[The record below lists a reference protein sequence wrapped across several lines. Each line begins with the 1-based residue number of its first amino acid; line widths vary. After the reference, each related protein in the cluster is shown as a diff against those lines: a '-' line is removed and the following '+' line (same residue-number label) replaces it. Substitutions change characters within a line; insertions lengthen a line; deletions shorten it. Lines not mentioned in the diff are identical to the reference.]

1 MTASTEPQLGGAG
14 TSWRGAMAAV
24 HWFRK
29 GLRLHDNPALLA
41 AAAGSK
47 QLLPVFVLDP
57 HFLKPERCG
66 ANRVKFLL
74 ECLADLDGSL
84 RRLGSRLLVL
94 RGSPEEVLLEF
105 MAERGAALLTFETHE
120 EPHAR
125 ARDAAVRG
133 AAEKRRIRVEQHCS
147 DTLWEPA
154 QLLAKNGG
162 QPPKT
167 YTTMLKMAAA
177 AGPPP
182 APLAP
187 PASLPSVG
195 AALLA
200 DSRFDVPTLA
210 QLGYDP
216 AEAQAVIAGGET
228 EGLRRLD
235 AFLADAKRAATFEKP
250 KTNPTHLQP
259 STTALSPHLTAGA
272 VSARTFY
279 HRVAAVVRQYKGSKS
294 SPPVSLEGQILWRE
308 HWLLIASNTPGKTQN
323 TPFLEKDSISI
334 GK

>member
-1 MTASTEPQLGGAG
+1 
-14 TSWRGAMAAV
+14 MAAV

-41 AAAGSK
+41 AAAAAGSK

-57 HFLKPERCG
+57 HFLRPERCG

-105 MAERGAALLTFETHE
+105 MAEKGAALLTFETHE

-187 PASLPSVG
+187 PASLPPVG

-200 DSRFDVPTLA
+200 DSRFDIPTLA

-235 AFLADAKRAATFEKP
+235 AYLADAKRTATFEKP

-308 HWLLIASNTPGKTQN
+308 HWLLIASNTPGKKPSPQHS
-323 TPFLEKDSISI
+323 FSVAKSHFDREASS
-334 GK
+334 

>member
-1 MTASTEPQLGGAG
+1 
-14 TSWRGAMAAV
+14 MAAV

-41 AAAGSK
+41 AAAAAGSK

-57 HFLKPERCG
+57 HFLQPERCG

-105 MAERGAALLTFETHE
+105 MAEKGAALLTFETHE

-154 QLLAKNGG
+154 QLLAQMAPGDRALHVG
-162 QPPKT
+162 YLLGHLSKT
-167 YTTMLKMAAA
+167 
-177 AGPPP
+177 
-182 APLAP
+182 
-187 PASLPSVG
+187 
-195 AALLA
+195 
-200 DSRFDVPTLA
+200 
-210 QLGYDP
+210 
-216 AEAQAVIAGGET
+216 
-228 EGLRRLD
+228 
-235 AFLADAKRAATFEKP
+235 
-250 KTNPTHLQP
+250 
-259 STTALSPHLTAGA
+259 
-272 VSARTFY
+272 
-279 HRVAAVVRQYKGSKS
+279 
-294 SPPVSLEGQILWRE
+294 
-308 HWLLIASNTPGKTQN
+308 
-323 TPFLEKDSISI
+323 
-334 GK
+334 